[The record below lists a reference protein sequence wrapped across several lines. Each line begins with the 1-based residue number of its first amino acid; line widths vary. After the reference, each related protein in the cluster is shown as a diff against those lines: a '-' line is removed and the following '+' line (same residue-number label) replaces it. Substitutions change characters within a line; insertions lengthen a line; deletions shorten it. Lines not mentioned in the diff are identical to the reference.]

1 MYTLYVFLAL
11 KNWFWRNVQLYGVG
25 LGEKTLTFGKTL
37 SNLEMLNTFSKAALL
52 VEAELA
58 SQD

>member
-1 MYTLYVFLAL
+1 MYSLRLSRSQKLVSEKCAAL
-11 KNWFWRNVQLYGVG
+11 GVG

-37 SNLEMLNTFSKAALL
+37 SNLEMLNTLSKAALL